1 MSMKYSNFN
10 RYLDAHDRW
19 FSLEIALWIL
29 SLICLVIT
37 LYMNVHDYSY
47 ILKAGFFIFL
57 LSFPAGRV
65 SSNMLT
71 SAEGEVEVKL
81 NKLTDELKELAK
93 NLHSQLEQK

>member
-10 RYLDAHDRW
+10 RYLDAHARW
-19 FSLEIALWIL
+19 FSLEISLWIL
-29 SLICLVIT
+29 SLICLVIA

-57 LSFPAGRV
+57 LSFLVGRV

-81 NKLTDELKELAK
+81 NKLTDELKELAN
-93 NLHSQLEQK
+93 NLRSQLEQK